1 MFRKDGLSE
10 SVIVSSDSG
19 SYFLRCRQGTHFSS
33 STGHLSFPS
42 WNMVVRFTPLLQ
54 RPACVF
60 SIPCTT
66 PESAW
71 LRVLSDLLQFLASL
85 SKQASCLLICVVI
98 RSCSVVGSGYNA
110 FLSLSTVSWSYR
122 ILVCP
127 LLLLDLVFVN
137 LLGFGLSPL
146 WRHYLF
152 LLFLSALTGCQE
164 FDAGSSR
171 CVHL

>member
-1 MFRKDGLSE
+1 MPT
-10 SVIVSSDSG
+10 
-19 SYFLRCRQGTHFSS
+19 GTHFSS

-60 SIPCTT
+60 SIPGTT

-71 LRVLSDLLQFLASL
+71 RRVLSDLLQCLASL

-122 ILVCP
+122 ILVRP
-127 LLLLDLVFVN
+127 LLLLVLISPN
-137 LLGFGLSPL
+137 ILGFGLSVMST
-146 WRHYLF
+146 
-152 LLFLSALTGCQE
+152 LSVPSVLICPYRLPGVGYRQFPGVSGC
-164 FDAGSSR
+164 R
-171 CVHL
+171 Y